1 MAKASTKN
9 SNNNNRI
16 FDDLDKLL
24 EFCKEYGY
32 VYNEADLT
40 NSRTNTS
47 RQFQKYLS
55 NKPVRNNWEHDGKQ
69 SI

>member
-69 SI
+69 